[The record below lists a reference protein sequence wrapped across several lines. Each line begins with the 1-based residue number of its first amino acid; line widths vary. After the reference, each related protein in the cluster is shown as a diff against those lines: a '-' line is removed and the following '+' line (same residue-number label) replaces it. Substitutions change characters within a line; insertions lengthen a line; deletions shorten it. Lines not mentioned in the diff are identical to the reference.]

1 MRCISTVLCGKVCAA
16 GCGEE
21 RKRGHPHAAI
31 IKKTSEAKVAAAV
44 SFIRAPQPEKMM
56 NDTLAAARGNKG
68 NFLILQ

>member
-1 MRCISTVLCGKVCAA
+1 MRR
-16 GCGEE
+16 GEKKGPSA
-21 RKRGHPHAAI
+21 RCYI